1 MTSALKLKHRIS
13 LSCFL
18 LLLVVSG
25 NTVYASDTP
34 SASAVASAHPLATRA
49 GQEILAAGGNAFDAA
64 IAVTATLAVV
74 EPASSGLG
82 GGGFWLLHRAKNGLQ
97 DGLDIMIDGRET
109 APAAATHDMFLD
121 KAGNYVPKLSL
132 DTTLGA
138 GVPGV
143 PAALD
148 HIAKRY
154 GKLTLKQSLA
164 PAIRY
169 AEQGFKITKHY
180 QRMATMRRKVL
191 LTSPAS
197 KAVFLDNG
205 KVPVP
210 GYILH
215 QPDLATTLRLLARSG
230 RAGFYQGKLAE
241 QMVNAVQATGG
252 IWTSKD
258 LKNYR
263 IVERQPV
270 ITTYKNFKVVSAA
283 LPSSGGIV
291 MIEALNL
298 LELYKLDKLPKW
310 QRDHMVIEA
319 MRIAYR
325 DRALYLGD
333 ADFISVDTK
342 KLISKEYAD
351 ELRKEINKTTAGHG
365 NENTVKPRIKG
376 TDTSHFSIID
386 QQGNR
391 VTATLS
397 INYPFGSGFMPL
409 GTGVVL
415 NNEMDDFSAKPG
427 TPNVY
432 GLVGSH
438 ANAIAP
444 GKRPLSSMSPTF
456 IESDDLVVAMG
467 TPGGSRIISMVLLA
481 ILEITEGRGD
491 VMDWVSLPRFHH
503 QYLPAQVTYE
513 KGAFSKK
520 ELKQLQKAD
529 HKLKASK
536 NRYGNMQAVSWF
548 KQKNIVQAASDPR
561 GEGLASVE
569 QH

>member
-1 MTSALKLKHRIS
+1 MACALKSSYRILLI
-13 LSCFL
+13 LS
-18 LLLVVSG
+18 LVVYSG
-25 NTVYASDTP
+25 YAASGANTP
-34 SASAVASAHPLATRA
+34 SASAVASAHPLATQA

-74 EPASSGLG
+74 EPSGSGLG
-82 GGGFWLLHRAKNGLQ
+82 GGGFWLLHRAKNGLE

-121 KAGNYVPKLSL
+121 KAGNFVSKLSL

-138 GVPGV
+138 GIPGV

-154 GKLTLKQSLA
+154 GKLSLKQSLA

-180 QRMATMRRKVL
+180 QRLATMRHKVL
-191 LTSPAS
+191 LRSPAA
-197 KAVFLDNG
+197 KIVFLDDG
-205 KVPVP
+205 KVPAL
-210 GYILH
+210 GYNLR
-215 QPDLATTLRLLARSG
+215 QRDLATTLRLLARSG
-230 RAGFYQGKLAE
+230 RAGFYEGKFGKLL
-241 QMVNAVQATGG
+241 VSAVRETGG
-252 IWTSKD
+252 IWTLKD

-263 IVERQPV
+263 VIERQPV

-298 LELYKLDKLPKW
+298 LEPYKLNKLPKW

-342 KLISKEYAD
+342 KLISKTYAD
-351 ELRKEINKTTAGHG
+351 ELRKEINTTTAGHG
-365 NENTVKPRIKG
+365 NESTVKPRARG
-376 TDTSHFSIID
+376 QDTSHFSIID

-391 VTATLS
+391 VAATLS
-397 INYPFGSGFMPL
+397 INYPFGSGFMPP

-456 IESDDLVVAMG
+456 IESDELVVAMG

-481 ILEITEGRGD
+481 LLEITEGRGA
-491 VMDWVSLPRFHH
+491 VKDWVSLPRFHH

-513 KGAFSKK
+513 AGAFSKK

-529 HKLKASK
+529 HKLKVSK
-536 NRYGNMQAVSWF
+536 SRYGNMQAVSWQ
-548 KQKNIVQAASDPR
+548 KHKNIVQAASDPR
-561 GEGLASVE
+561 GEGLASVKK
-569 QH
+569 H